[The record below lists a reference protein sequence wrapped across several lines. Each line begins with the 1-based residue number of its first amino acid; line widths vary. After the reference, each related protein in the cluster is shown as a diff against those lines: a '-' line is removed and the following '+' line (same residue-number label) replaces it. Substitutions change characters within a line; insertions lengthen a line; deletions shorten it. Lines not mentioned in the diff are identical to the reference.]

1 MRGCPVSRTG
11 HEPHESLHRKLLAA
25 AYGERYEAFRCLEEA
40 ARAEDAV
47 VILDGDGASQ
57 IYVVCR
63 AGEVACT
70 PDALTRLLLDLD
82 QVAWCGRNPGAA
94 RVYYERH
101 RVGDVI
107 YGGTGGAR
115 VTARPWVHTQFE
127 RLGLRTAICD
137 VLAGRETALAGH
149 RPAGGNR
156 DHGGTDHSN
165 A

>member
-1 MRGCPVSRTG
+1 MTRVA

-25 AYGERYEAFRCLEEA
+25 AYGERYEALPSLEEA
-40 ARAEDAV
+40 RRTDDAV

-57 IYVVCR
+57 IYVVCPAAR
-63 AGEVACT
+63 VACP

-82 QVAWCGRNPGAA
+82 QLAWCGRNPASA
-94 RVYYERH
+94 RVYYERR

-115 VTARPWVHTQFE
+115 VTAEIWVHTQFE
-127 RLGLRTAICD
+127 RIGLRPAICD
-137 VLAGRETALAGH
+137 VLAGREAALALAGGH
-149 RPAGGNR
+149 PISADPDRTRMEN
-156 DHGGTDHSN
+156 TD

>member
-1 MRGCPVSRTG
+1 VTRVA

-25 AYGERYEAFRCLEEA
+25 AYGERYEAFRCLDEA
-40 ARAEDAV
+40 RRADDAV

-57 IYVVCR
+57 SYAVCPAR
-63 AGEVACT
+63 DVACP
-70 PDALTRLLLDLD
+70 PDVLSRLLLDLD
-82 QVAWCGRNPGAA
+82 QIAWCGRNPAAA

-115 VTARPWVHTQFE
+115 VVAEPWVHTQFE
-127 RLGLRTAICD
+127 RIGLRTAICD
-137 VLAGRETALAGH
+137 VLAGRQAVLALAGDQPISVD
-149 RPAGGNR
+149 RGRTRMEN
-156 DHGGTDHSN
+156 TD

>member
-1 MRGCPVSRTG
+1 MTRVA

-25 AYGERYEAFRCLEEA
+25 AYGERYEAFGSLEQ
-40 ARAEDAV
+40 ARQAGDGV

-57 IYVVCR
+57 IYVVCL
-63 AGEVACT
+63 AADVACP

-82 QVAWCGRNPGAA
+82 EISWCGRNPAAA

-115 VTARPWVHTQFE
+115 VAAEPWVHTQFE
-127 RLGLRTAICD
+127 RIGLRPAICD
-137 VLAGRETALAGH
+137 VLAGRAAAVAASQSASLD
-149 RPAGGNR
+149 R
-156 DHGGTDHSN
+156 DQTGMENTD